1 MKKWKSLK
9 PNDCIVRL
17 IDERMLK
24 EVARLLNLI
33 KKAQKGNEKAF
44 LKLFQQYEQDIYRTA
59 FVYVKNKS
67 DALDVVQETA
77 FRSFKAIKNLKEPT
91 YFKTWLIRISISC
104 AIDLLR
110 KQKNVVQMKPEYEKF
125 IFVDVN
131 EDIDLE
137 MTVQDL
143 IERLNADEKSVI
155 ILRFYEDLTIKEVS
169 ESLDIPLGTAKTVL
183 YRALNKLRKE
193 LKGDGVYGQ

>member
-1 MKKWKSLK
+1 
-9 PNDCIVRL
+9 
-17 IDERMLK
+17 MLK